1 MSNLIYWVWRSL
13 IEIEGSGPS
22 LLLPVMAAKR
32 KVSCKSLCMFAIS
45 CVSNMICLT
54 NVHVWLH
61 WNRQPWHVQTLPCGV
76 MSSNFQASLEASLGQ
91 CDNFPQKTNSNPIC
105 TNSWHKV
112 ILLGKSNPT
121 CKNKTKILGN
131 THFLDN
137 VFKQKKK
144 IPLTKNLQITK

>member
-32 KVSCKSLCMFAIS
+32 KVSCKSLCVCLPFPVCQTWFAWPMSMCDYIEIGSHDMCKLCHVVS
-45 CVSNMICLT
+45 CLPTSKCK
-54 NVHVWLH
+54 HLH
-61 WNRQPWHVQTLPCGV
+61 TLH
-76 MSSNFQASLEASLGQ
+76 FLAASLEASLGQ

-105 TNSWHKV
+105 TNSWHKE

-121 CKNKTKILGN
+121 CKNTTKILGN
-131 THFLDN
+131 THF
-137 VFKQKKK
+137 
-144 IPLTKNLQITK
+144 